1 MPRKGVNNHT
11 SNHQPL
17 LDFNMP
23 FIYWGFNGF
32 NPINGIEKVTS
43 STLVISTI
51 KKTHQSQ

>member
-1 MPRKGVNNHT
+1 
-11 SNHQPL
+11 
-17 LDFNMP
+17 MP